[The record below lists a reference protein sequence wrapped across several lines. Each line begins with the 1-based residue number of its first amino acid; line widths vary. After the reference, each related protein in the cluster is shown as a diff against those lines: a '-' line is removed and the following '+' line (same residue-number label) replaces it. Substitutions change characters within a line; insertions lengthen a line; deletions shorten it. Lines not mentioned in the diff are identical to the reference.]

1 MKNIEFNGNNL
12 FFAALGTASF
22 TEGGDEGLY
31 GDIMDAYTDLGGNF
45 LDTAHI
51 YGGVIGGSER
61 ILGRYMSARHNREKL
76 FISTKGAHHVI
87 GTEPVGRLS
96 REELKRDSSESMDAL
111 KTDHADIYFLHRDNP
126 AYCVGEV
133 MENLQELIEKGVT
146 KAVGAS
152 NWSAKRIREANAYAA
167 SHGLTPFTA
176 NQPQLS
182 LARQAVVEDPS
193 LVWAE
198 QDTLELHA
206 ETQMLMT
213 PFSSQAKGFLAKL
226 HVVGE
231 AGMPDKARRRF
242 YTPENIAV
250 YNRCEEVSKK
260 TGISIAALSI
270 LWFEDQPFPISPII
284 GISKL
289 SQLDAMKE
297 AAGVTLDK
305 ETRDYLKKL
314 M

>member
-1 MKNIEFNGNNL
+1 MKNIEFNGKNL
-12 FFAALGTASF
+12 FFAALGTAGF
-22 TEGGDEGLY
+22 MEGGDEGLY
-31 GDIMDAYTDLGGNF
+31 GDIMDAYIGLGGNF

-61 ILGRYMSARHNREKL
+61 IIGKYMSAQHNRDRL

-96 REELKRDSSESMDAL
+96 REELKRDSSESMEAL
-111 KTDHADIYFLHRDNP
+111 QTDHADIYFLHRDNP
-126 AYCVGEV
+126 AYCVEEV
-133 MENLQELIEKGVT
+133 IENLQELIEKGIT

-152 NWSAKRIREANAYAA
+152 NWSPKRITEANAYAVA
-167 SHGLTPFTA
+167 HGLTPFSA

-182 LARQAVVEDPS
+182 LARQAVIEDKS

-198 QDTLELHA
+198 QDTLAMHA
-206 ETQMLMT
+206 ETGMLMT

-226 HVVGE
+226 HEVGE
-231 AGMPDKARRRF
+231 AYMPDKAKRRF
-242 YTPENIAV
+242 LTPENLAV
-250 YNRCEEVSKK
+250 YQRCCEVSEK

-270 LWFEDQPFPISPII
+270 LWFEDQPFPIAPII

-289 SQLDAMKE
+289 CQLTAMKE
-297 AAGVTLDK
+297 AAGVSLDK

>member
-1 MKNIEFNGNNL
+1 MKNIEFGGRSL
-12 FFAALGTASF
+12 FFAALGTAGF
-22 TEGGDEGLY
+22 DYNGDEALY
-31 GDIMDAYTDLGGNF
+31 RDIMDAYIGIGGNF
-45 LDTAHI
+45 IDTAHV
-51 YGGVIGGSER
+51 YGGRIGGSEE
-61 ILGRYMSARHNREKL
+61 IIGRYMSARHNREQL

-96 REELKRDSSESMDAL
+96 REDLKRDSSESLDAL
-111 KTDHADIYFLHRDNP
+111 QTDHADIYFLHRDNP
-126 AYCVGEV
+126 AFRVGEV
-133 MENLQELIEKGVT
+133 MENLQELIEQGVI

-152 NWSAKRIREANAYAA
+152 NWSAARITEANAYAL

-182 LARQAVVEDPS
+182 LARQAIVEDPS

-198 QDTLELHA
+198 RDTLEMHA
-206 ETQMLMT
+206 QTKMLMT

-226 HVVGE
+226 HEVGE
-231 AGMPDKARRRF
+231 AGMPDKAKRRF
-242 YTPENIAV
+242 LTPENLAV
-250 YNRCEEVSKK
+250 YQRCCEVSEK

-270 LWFEDQPFPISPII
+270 LWFEDQPFPTAPII

-289 SQLDAMKE
+289 SQLTAMKE
-297 AAGVTLDK
+297 AAGVSLDK

>member
-1 MKNIEFNGNNL
+1 MKNIEFGGRSL
-12 FFAALGTASF
+12 FFAALGTAGF
-22 TEGGDEGLY
+22 DYIGDEALY
-31 GDIMDAYTDLGGNF
+31 RDIMDAYIGIGGNF
-45 LDTAHI
+45 IDTAHV
-51 YGGVIGGSER
+51 YGGRIGGSEE
-61 ILGRYMSARHNREKL
+61 IIGRYMSARHNREQL

-96 REELKRDSSESMDAL
+96 REELKRDSSESLNAL
-111 KTDHADIYFLHRDNP
+111 QTDHTDIYFLHRDNP
-126 AYCVGEV
+126 AFRVGEV
-133 MENLQELIEKGVT
+133 MENLQDLIEKGVT
-146 KAVGAS
+146 KAIGAS
-152 NWSAKRIREANAYAA
+152 NWSAARITEANAYAL

-182 LARQAVVEDPS
+182 LACQAIVEDPS

-198 QDTLELHA
+198 RDTLEMHA
-206 ETQMLMT
+206 QTKMLMT

-226 HVVGE
+226 HEVGE
-231 AGMPDKARRRF
+231 AGMPDKAKRRF
-242 YTPENIAV
+242 LTPENLAV
-250 YNRCEEVSKK
+250 YQRCCEVSEK

-270 LWFEDQPFPISPII
+270 LWFEDQPFPIAPII

-289 SQLDAMKE
+289 TQLTAMKE
-297 AAGVTLDK
+297 AAGVSLDK

>member
-1 MKNIEFNGNNL
+1 MKNIEFCGKSL
-12 FFAALGTASF
+12 FFAALGTAGF
-22 TEGGDEGLY
+22 NYNGDESMY
-31 GDIMDAYTDLGGNF
+31 RDIMDAYTGIGGNF

-51 YGGVIGGSER
+51 YGGRIGGSEE
-61 ILGRYMSARHNREKL
+61 IIGRYMSARHNRDKL

-96 REELKRDSSESMDAL
+96 REELKRDSSESMEAL
-111 KTDHADIYFLHRDNP
+111 QTDHADIYFLHRDNP
-126 AYCVGEV
+126 AFRVGEV
-133 MENLQELIEKGVT
+133 MENLQELIERGVT
-146 KAVGAS
+146 RAVGAS
-152 NWSAKRIREANAYAA
+152 NWSAARITEANSYAL

-182 LARQAVVEDPS
+182 LARQAIVEDPS

-198 QDTLELHA
+198 QDTLKMHA

-213 PFSSQAKGFLAKL
+213 PFSSQAKGFFAKL
-226 HVVGE
+226 HDVGE
-231 AGMPDKARRRF
+231 GGMSDKAKRRF
-242 YTPENIAV
+242 FTPENLAV
-250 YNRCEEVSKK
+250 YARCEEVSKK

-270 LWFEDQPFPISPII
+270 LWFENQPFPIAPII

-289 SQLDAMKE
+289 SQLEAMKE
-297 AAGVTLDK
+297 AAGVSLDK